1 MYTIHMHITFLVS
14 GISRVNNYDSF
25 LTTLCDVFLS
35 LLNPAALGEGKQE
48 TVDISNIFQ
57 K

>member
-25 LTTLCDVFLS
+25 LTTLCDVLLS
-35 LLNPAALGEGKQE
+35 LLNPATLGEGEQE
-48 TVDISNIFQ
+48 TVGISNIFQ